1 MNGYTRPI
9 PMTTKARNRLDAV
22 IASASE
28 DDPQQFQYLLRQM
41 TSFMETWSAKE
52 QCPTETMKIAQAV
65 IDYQQVSKSHA
76 MLYSEIA
83 RLRMSGLTI
92 QQQHADNLA
101 YLAEEKQLAEY
112 HMLNLINGNIEE
124 VERLERERGL
134 DAEYQD
140 DDETKAGLRADM
152 YSC

>member
-1 MNGYTRPI
+1 M
-9 PMTTKARNRLDAV
+9 
-22 IASASE
+22 
-28 DDPQQFQYLLRQM
+28 LRQM
-41 TSFMETWSAKE
+41 TSFMEQWAAKE
-52 QCPTETMKIAQAV
+52 QAATETMKIAAAV
-65 IDYQQVSKSHA
+65 IEYQQVSKSHA

-140 DDETKAGLRADM
+140 DDETKAGLRAEF
-152 YSC
+152 YQC